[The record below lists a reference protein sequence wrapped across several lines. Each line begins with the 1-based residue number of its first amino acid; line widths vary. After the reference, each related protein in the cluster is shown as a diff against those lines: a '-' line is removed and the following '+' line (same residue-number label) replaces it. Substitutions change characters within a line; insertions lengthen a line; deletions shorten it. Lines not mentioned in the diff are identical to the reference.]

1 MTTRTPTRG
10 SKTKAKRPKPP
21 RPETQF
27 ASDDRLREDVPGV
40 QHRSSPTYKAVLAET
55 RKDKPCDPWKEIDLL
70 LRKSPDKE
78 LQLPMLKRPVAE
90 TWARKWFAQRG
101 LAPILG
107 GSGEA
112 ATFSL
117 VLNYFKSASERA
129 TLRAKND
136 RVALAVQ
143 FPYAEL
149 TAPVMRYMLGVKE
162 AAVARYRRGLTR
174 PRRVGKK
181 DRQPEGRGDV
191 WRTAIFRLLKFGK
204 EPHARY
210 AFVFLRAGLWAFVRD
225 LRAHELRV
233 QAALKDLKTPK
244 ARVPTTTD
252 EQPDYSFWGLD
263 QDEDEDEQP
272 PDES

>member
-117 VLNYFKSASERA
+117 VLNYFKSAKQRA

-136 RVALAVQ
+136 RVALAVR

-181 DRQPEGRGDV
+181 DREPEGPGDI
-191 WRTAIFRLLKFGK
+191 WRTAIFRLLKFG
-204 EPHARY
+204 EAPHARY
-210 AFVFLRAGLWAFVRD
+210 AFVFLKAGLRAFVQD
-225 LRAHELRV
+225 LRVHEL
-233 QAALKDLKTPK
+233 QMEAALEERKNPK
-244 ARVPTTTD
+244 A
-252 EQPDYSFWGLD
+252 EQPDDSFWGPD
-263 QDEDEDEQP
+263 QDEDEQP